1 MEVQSMRLCV
11 INYDPEDCPLE
22 QDCQYWSQ
30 VLNRCLYLERE
41 QARKKENSKS
51 KVSSGKLT
59 LSA

>member
-1 MEVQSMRLCV
+1 MRLCV